1 MKEEICCCSWKLRAN
16 CGKARTKEKEKAA
29 DSFLLGKK
37 KKFFSLVYI
46 LQHIYGSEEKRKR
59 IFITLHTLFD
69 CKKRPQYLKKWVGL
83 VPLCECLKVKTP
95 FLIKSIKIFEHFQK

>member
-37 KKFFSLVYI
+37 KNSLVWSTYYNI
-46 LQHIYGSEEKRKR
+46 SMGLKRKEKKNIYYTPHFIWLYKKTP
-59 IFITLHTLFD
+59 IF
-69 CKKRPQYLKKWVGL
+69 KKKWVGL

-95 FLIKSIKIFEHFQK
+95 FLIKSIKIF

>member
-1 MKEEICCCSWKLRAN
+1 MREEICCCSWKLRAN

-46 LQHIYGSEEKRKR
+46 LQHIYGSEEKREKEYLLHS
-59 IFITLHTLFD
+59 TL
-69 CKKRPQYLKKWVGL
+69 YLTV
-83 VPLCECLKVKTP
+83 
-95 FLIKSIKIFEHFQK
+95 